1 MPRPRTVD
9 DTRLLGDAMQLF
21 WRKGFANTGIRE
33 LEQGL
38 GLKAPSLYNRFGSK
52 EALFQAALA
61 HYIERIVTGRVQRY
75 LQADAP
81 LQGLRDFFD
90 TTYNYV
96 DTQHPPLACLLVN
109 ASIEFGDADPLIAL
123 QLAEGARRV
132 KDGFRACLARAQGR
146 EEIAANADINA
157 WTETLY
163 LALQGLLVTSKA
175 VRDPAVMRYQV
186 DTLFSLLP
194 TLRGYSNEMPS
205 NEMSPNEILPPPET
219 VP

>member
-1 MPRPRTVD
+1 MPRPRTID
-9 DTRLLGDAMQLF
+9 DAHLLGDAMQLF
-21 WRKGFANTGIRE
+21 WRNGYANTGIRE

-61 HYIERIVTGRVQRY
+61 HYIDRIVAGRVQRY
-75 LQADAP
+75 LYADPP

-96 DTQHPPLACLLVN
+96 DAQHPPLACLLVN
-109 ASIEFGDADPLIAL
+109 ASIEFGTADPLVAS
-123 QLAEGARRV
+123 QLAEGAERV
-132 KDGFRACLARAQGR
+132 REGFRACLARAQCR
-146 EEIAANADINA
+146 AEISANADIDA

-175 VRDPAVMRYQV
+175 VRDPALLRHKV

-194 TLRGYSNEMPS
+194 TLHSHLNET
-205 NEMSPNEILPPPET
+205 SPQPPEIA
-219 VP
+219 P

>member
-1 MPRPRTVD
+1 MPRPRTID
-9 DTRLLGDAMQLF
+9 DTHLLGDAMQLF
-21 WRKGFANTGIRE
+21 WRNGYANTGIRE

-52 EALFQAALA
+52 EALFQATLA
-61 HYIERIVTGRVQRY
+61 HYIERIVAGRVQRY

-109 ASIEFGDADPLIAL
+109 ASIEFGDTDPLVAS

-132 KDGFRACLARAQGR
+132 KDGFRACLVCAQRR
-146 EEIAANADINA
+146 EEITANADIDA

-175 VRDPAVMRYQV
+175 VRDPAVMRHKV

-194 TLRGYSNEMPS
+194 TLRDAPNEI
-205 NEMSPNEILPPPET
+205 SPNETSPNHPET
-219 VP
+219 AP